1 MLTTLCP
8 LLVDTKED
16 DTNSRCAESDAD
28 LSTLLA
34 DSSMPAWQCRDNLDD
49 VMCSYFQNLPTASS
63 KFINGA
69 RRHLVKILINGARRH
84 FAKMLTNGAR
94 RHLVNILTTG
104 NGARRHLVNIVIN
117 CECRH

>member
-1 MLTTLCP
+1 MCL

-63 KFINGA
+63 KSINGA
-69 RRHLVKILINGARRH
+69 RRHLVKN
-84 FAKMLTNGAR
+84 LTNGAR
-94 RHLVNILTTG
+94 RHLVNILT
-104 NGARRHLVNIVIN
+104 NGARRHLVNILTNGARRHLVKLLTNGVRRHFRRN
-117 CECRH
+117 CD